1 MSKFD
6 AMSHSHHYYNN
17 NLSIIYTQHNALDML
32 YETSI
37 DTTIRKKESV
47 LRTKIPSLWK
57 AKSDDE
63 VVFEENSEVVASSEV
78 VKENMEVIASSEV
91 VKENME
97 VIASGEVVKEN
108 SETIKENS
116 EVIAKN
122 NPNTTS
128 LGGKKNE
135 KGPCAK
141 DSPCNL
147 NYFMLRHVEGFT
159 LLQGVYYLI
168 ENSTFPSMSSP
179 LDIISSRGEGLAF
192 FSILQDRRI
201 IEPIHYDRQFKVTIY
216 RIIPLNELRL
226 FAYPEISQYNHMEFE
241 EKNNYVYFLY
251 VLKGLIRMPHLQ
263 ILEKVITFVY
273 FNEDF
278 FNGKHRLMVG
288 LWRAFHR

>member
-1 MSKFD
+1 
-6 AMSHSHHYYNN
+6 MSHSHHYYNN

-37 DTTIRKKESV
+37 DTTIRKKEGV
-47 LRTKIPSLWK
+47 LRNKIPSLWK

-63 VVFEENSEVVASSEV
+63 VVFEENTEVVASG
-78 VKENMEVIASSEV
+78 EVIE
-91 VKENME
+91 K
-97 VIASGEVVKEN
+97 N

-116 EVIAKN
+116 EVIREYSEVVMKNAGVVEKNSETIKDNAEATHQN
-122 NPNTTS
+122 NPNTTP

-141 DSPCNL
+141 ESPCNL

-168 ENSTFPSMSSP
+168 ENSTLPSMSSP

-201 IEPIHYDRQFKVTIY
+201 IEPIHYDRQFKVTIF